1 MTPAAGL
8 WHVWRHVDAD
18 QGECMRGRGK
28 YGYALAVALMAMT
41 PGAVAAEDATTPQR
55 TVEGAQ
61 EFLRQVLPGNR
72 YLSTMMVEVLAKAR
86 RDGLRA
92 QFDPLPPIVDADP
105 IAPCRSYLIGEIAT
119 TWLTVRDP
127 ATGEVT
133 EAEFAAMAGD
143 DHVGSPDGMHFGS
156 IRALRQDGSRVYL
169 RFAGEQHD
177 AELHLEGSEIAS
189 RVYAALDFLRRQCDP
204 AAATGF

>member
-1 MTPAAGL
+1 
-8 WHVWRHVDAD
+8 
-18 QGECMRGRGK
+18 
-28 YGYALAVALMAMT
+28 
-41 PGAVAAEDATTPQR
+41 
-55 TVEGAQ
+55 
-61 EFLRQVLPGNR
+61 
-72 YLSTMMVEVLAKAR
+72 
-86 RDGLRA
+86 
-92 QFDPLPPIVDADP
+92 
-105 IAPCRSYLIGEIAT
+105 
-119 TWLTVRDP
+119 DP

-204 AAATGF
+204 AAATGVCQKTGVRVQFLPDAARGYRCTGREIAL